1 MLLVLCLLLVLD
13 LVLLFSISSSSLIGL
28 IFVHLGRLFMM
39 MDIFLV
45 KCIDEV
51 DVIEILKGGN
61 TMIGK
66 KPSLFVNRTKS
77 FILNG
82 IS

>member
-1 MLLVLCLLLVLD
+1 
-13 LVLLFSISSSSLIGL
+13 
-28 IFVHLGRLFMM
+28 MM